1 MQIHWTHMQEIR
13 PEHRDKVEDRLRE
26 LAEGRSDLIDV
37 RISGHT
43 SNHHRHGGR
52 EVTIVCQARGKDL
65 VASRTS
71 TELSLALDEALAA
84 FEREVRSL
92 RDRRKEKRPERPGAQ
107 PPLLGIVEQ
116 VHRERGFGFILTDGG
131 EQVYFHRNAVQSGL
145 DFETLED
152 GDRVA
157 LNVEAGDK
165 GPQATAV
172 VAPPPDVGT
181 P

>member
-1 MQIHWTHMQEIR
+1 MQIHWTHMQDIR
-13 PEHRDKVEDRLRE
+13 PEQRDKVESRLRE
-26 LAEGRSDLIDV
+26 LAEGRKDLIDV
-37 RISGHT
+37 RISGHV
-43 SNHHRHGGR
+43 SNHHRHGGC

-65 VASRTS
+65 VASRTRPD
-71 TELSLALDEALAA
+71 LGQALEEAFQA
-84 FEREVRSL
+84 FERELRSL
-92 RDRRKEKRPERPGAQ
+92 RDRRKEKRPDPGGAQ

-116 VHRERGFGFILTDGG
+116 VHRERGFGFILTDAG
-131 EQVYFHRNAVQSGL
+131 EQVYFHRNAVQAGL

-157 LNVEAGDK
+157 LNVEAGEK

-172 VAPPPDVGT
+172 VAPPPDVPT

>member
-1 MQIHWTHMQEIR
+1 MQIHWANMQEIR
-13 PEHRDKVEDRLRE
+13 PEQREKVEGRLHD

-37 RISGHT
+37 RIHGRT
-43 SNHHRHGGR
+43 SNHHRHGGC
-52 EVTIVCQARGKDL
+52 EVTIACQARGKDL
-65 VASRTS
+65 VASRS
-71 TELSLALDEALAA
+71 RPELSLALDEALAA
-84 FEREVRSL
+84 FEREVRTL
-92 RDRRKEKRPERPGAQ
+92 RDRRKAKRPEAPGAL

-116 VHRERGFGFILTDGG
+116 VHRERGFGFILTDAG
-131 EQVYFHRNAVQSGL
+131 EQVYFHRNAVQAGL

-157 LNVEAGDK
+157 LNVEAGEK

-172 VAPPPDVGT
+172 VAPPPDVAS